1 MSNLKSIRIP
11 KPTRYQNAAIE
22 FYIGLTGGSPYLHY
36 GYWEEQPKSDDEL
49 TISKFRVAQEAY
61 AAHLLSFIPA
71 ATKTILDVGCGIGGN
86 AQYLLARGFIVEGL
100 APDTFQQEKFIKNT
114 NNKALFHLTRFE
126 DFQRSH
132 SYDLVLFSESSQ
144 YIATDDLARGSAR
157 LLESG
162 GYLLLCDMLRTNA
175 EYKEG
180 MFSNCHVVSEL
191 HAALTQA
198 GFNLV
203 KTEDISKQIA
213 PSLDLYLYNF
223 RTFGLTTIK
232 YIGDLLA
239 IAVPPLHALLSR
251 LLGRTF
257 KKLVTEG
264 LEARSI
270 FDRHLCYQTQL
281 WQLGVCEIVE

>member
-1 MSNLKSIRIP
+1 VSNLKSIRIP

-49 TISKFRVAQEAY
+49 TISKFRAAQEAY

-86 AQYLLARGFIVEGL
+86 AQYLLGHGFIVEGL
-100 APDTFQQEKFIKNT
+100 APDAFQQERFIQNT

-144 YIATDDLARGSAR
+144 YIATDDLATGSAR

-162 GYLLLCDMLRTNA
+162 GYLLLCDMLRTDA

-191 HAALTQA
+191 HAALTRA

-213 PSLDLYLYNF
+213 PSLTY
-223 RTFGLTTIK
+223 TFTIS
-232 YIGDLLA
+232 G
-239 IAVPPLHALLSR
+239 
-251 LLGRTF
+251 LLG
-257 KKLVTEG
+257 
-264 LEARSI
+264 
-270 FDRHLCYQTQL
+270 
-281 WQLGVCEIVE
+281 

>member
-1 MSNLKSIRIP
+1 VSNLKSIRIP

-36 GYWEEQPKSDDEL
+36 GYWEEQPKSNDEL

-86 AQYLLARGFIVEGL
+86 AQYLLTRGFIVEGL
-100 APDTFQQEKFIKNT
+100 APDAFQQERFIKNT

-132 SYDLVLFSESSQ
+132 SYDLILFSESSQ
-144 YIATDDLARGSAR
+144 YISTDDLATGSAR

-162 GYLLLCDMLRTNA
+162 GYLLLCDMLRTDA

-191 HAALTQA
+191 HAALTRA

-203 KTEDISKQIA
+203 KSEDISKEIA
-213 PSLDLYLYNF
+213 PSLDLYLYTF

-251 LLGRTF
+251 LLARTF